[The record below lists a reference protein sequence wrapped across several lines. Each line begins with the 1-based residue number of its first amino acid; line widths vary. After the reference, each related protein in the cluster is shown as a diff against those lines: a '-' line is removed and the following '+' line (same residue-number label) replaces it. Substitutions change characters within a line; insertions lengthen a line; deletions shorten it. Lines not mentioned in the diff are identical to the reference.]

1 MRQFLIMILVFLRRK
16 WCQCRTTELFYFLM
30 SVTRAVTA
38 IAMMEATFTQQR
50 MIGLLPTTFVFTLQG
65 SDQAK

>member
-1 MRQFLIMILVFLRRK
+1 MVTVLVVKVQNNSAFLFLI
-16 WCQCRTTELFYFLM
+16 WM